1 MKKITCPC
9 GAEFK
14 THSVDELYEIAQIHA
29 ATVHKTD
36 FPQGISREQVNAMVK
51 DA

>member
-14 THSVDELYEIAQIHA
+14 THTADELVEIANIHV
-29 ATVHKTD
+29 THVHKKD
-36 FPQGISREQVNAMVK
+36 YPQGLPRDEVLKMVQ